1 MDHASPATEQGTL
14 STFSSEYYRD
24 YAGTDARW
32 LATYRRRRLHYA
44 ALIRKLRNIH
54 PAIKDVAELGCG
66 AGMFSYAL
74 LSSLGADVN
83 LTAGDISAYAVELTR
98 QKLKAFGHVRV
109 EALNAQDC
117 GLPQNSFDVVASLD
131 VAEHLP
137 EPKLF
142 LQEAFRILRP
152 GGLFLV
158 AVPNFGSPEAR
169 LTKSGWFH
177 LDCPRHLSHH
187 TRESLS
193 QILTEADLSLR
204 WVSALAPEYDNFSF
218 VQSLLNWFGARPN
231 LLYNLLRGQSA
242 KVIGGKRPV
251 GSILATGLLA
261 PVLGVVSV
269 PVTLLL
275 AFLGQGATLTIT
287 AVKKPSAPELP

>member
-1 MDHASPATEQGTL
+1 LDHASPATEQGTL

-152 GGLFLV
+152 GGILLFST
-158 AVPNFGSPEAR
+158 PNPESFGS
-169 LTKSGWFH
+169 K
-177 LDCPRHLSHH
+177 
-187 TRESLS
+187 
-193 QILTEADLSLR
+193 I
-204 WVSALAPEYDNFSF
+204 
-218 VQSLLNWFGARPN
+218 
-231 LLYNLLRGQSA
+231 
-242 KVIGGKRPV
+242 KIGGASSKDDLHVWFAGRDDTHINIRPMDSWRSLCHECGFERV
-251 GSILATGLLA
+251 IDGSDFLWDIPYFRRVPMLPQKLLFIPA
-261 PVLGVVSV
+261 SYLLSAIFGIWPWRLGENYYG
-269 PVTLLL
+269 
-275 AFLGQGATLTIT
+275 FWR
-287 AVKKPSAPELP
+287 KPKE